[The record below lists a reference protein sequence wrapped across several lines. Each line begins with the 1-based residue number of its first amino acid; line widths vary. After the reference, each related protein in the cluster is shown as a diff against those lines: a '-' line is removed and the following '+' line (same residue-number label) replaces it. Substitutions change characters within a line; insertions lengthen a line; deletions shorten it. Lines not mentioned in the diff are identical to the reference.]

1 MLHMLIANGT
11 IKSID
16 DDVSKY
22 EPRFGYI
29 NSFNTKKITF
39 RYVDVFNDILHDHF
53 LFNYR

>member
-11 IKSID
+11 INSID

-29 NSFNTKKITF
+29 NPFNKKKITF
-39 RYVDVFNDILHDHF
+39 RYADIF
-53 LFNYR
+53 Q